1 MASVIKHVPITL
13 TWKVSASIETK
24 PKLKTKIK
32 AVVKCEKDPSKTK
45 KTVKKILDDGAY
57 FNF

>member
-1 MASVIKHVPITL
+1 LPITL

-24 PKLKTKIK
+24 PKIKTKIK
-32 AVVKCEKDPSKTK
+32 AVVKCEKDPRKTK